1 MRPPRAKII
10 HTTPCSDPLEVSF
23 ARALVYAVQ
32 VVADLVGRYPG
43 AYTHMGNGPL
53 DVVECEAFV
62 EAVRKDM
69 EAHAGRASVV
79 YKWGEDPGAF
89 ETIAAVAQ
97 GAKIVVVWLGDA
109 EHAEVVALSAR
120 IQADKAPR

>member
-1 MRPPRAKII
+1 MRPPHAKII
-10 HTTPCSDPLEVSF
+10 HTAACSDPPEVSF
-23 ARALVYAVQ
+23 ARALVVSVQ
-32 VVADLVGRYPG
+32 QVADLVGRYPG
-43 AYTHMGNGPL
+43 AYTHMGKGPL
-53 DVVECEAFV
+53 DVVESVAFV

-89 ETIAAVAQ
+89 ETIVALAK

-120 IQADKAPR
+120 MRGEN